1 MKTFNASLPIGCTPQ
16 TLNVC
21 EVFRVFHEKKTE
33 GKTKTLTTT
42 GEYNKR
48 YIEEENFEEMMMKK
62 LFSRP
67 EVSFTRDGIAQNLRS
82 DGRDNAQSRATDI
95 VSLGNHRASLGE
107 RKKRRD
113 AMNAITRAV
122 GHARVRMGR
131 TEVVCAISGRIASS
145 DDEEEDKEDEEED
158 ALLLFTIG
166 QKRKEKDDKAT
177 TTPGGLSTSIEVY
190 VETMSTRNI
199 GGTSTSFGQQQQVL
213 FNETDKYCGGLKRA
227 LEFAYG
233 SVDLNDA
240 NGGGGLRKSLEI
252 NGGSRSHD
260 STRRSHWRH
269 RWKLRMDFLVL
280 SDDGNVLDALAIAGK
295 CALFDARL
303 PRVRVK
309 RRGEE
314 EEVEL
319 MSDSEEDDGGEEE
332 RKESNSSSNTT
343 LDISDVP
350 LIATATYFGKAR
362 QPREGGATT
371 TIKIDDEEF
380 LPTIAIDCVASE
392 ETCGD
397 FALAVSVTR
406 DGAVTSVQRVDGAG
420 DSNAMAVESDVSDNV
435 IKFARKHCVKVHKE
449 VDSYL
454 STLVLR
460 DEDDE
465 EEDSLGSSESE
476 DEEMQEADQD
486 EFR

>member
-1 MKTFNASLPIGCTPQ
+1 MKL
-16 TLNVC
+16 
-21 EVFRVFHEKKTE
+21 
-33 GKTKTLTTT
+33 
-42 GEYNKR
+42 
-48 YIEEENFEEMMMKK
+48 
-62 LFSRP
+62 SRP

-95 VSLGNHRASLGE
+95 SLGNHHRRHSDDDASGVLMGE
-107 RKKRRD
+107 RKKRR

-122 GHARVRMGR
+122 GHARVRMGT

-145 DDEEEDKEDEEED
+145 DEHHHHHHHHHREEDEDEEEDKEEEEEEED

-166 QKRKEKDDKAT
+166 QKRKEKDEKAT
-177 TTPGGLSTSIEVY
+177 TPRGLSTSIEVY

-199 GGTSTSFGQQQQVL
+199 GGGGGGGGASTSFGQQQQV
-213 FNETDKYCGGLKRA
+213 FKKTDKYCGGLKRA

-240 NGGGGLRKSLEI
+240 NGGGLRKSLEI
-252 NGGSRSHD
+252 NGGSRSHG
-260 STRRSHWRH
+260 STRRSHWCH

-380 LPTIAIDCVASE
+380 LSTIAIDCVASE

-397 FALAVSVTR
+397 FALAVSATR
-406 DGAVTSVQRVDGAG
+406 DGAVKSVQRVDGAG

>member
-1 MKTFNASLPIGCTPQ
+1 M
-16 TLNVC
+16 
-21 EVFRVFHEKKTE
+21 FRVFHEKKTE

>member
-1 MKTFNASLPIGCTPQ
+1 MTT
-16 TLNVC
+16 
-21 EVFRVFHEKKTE
+21 KK
-33 GKTKTLTTT
+33 L
-42 GEYNKR
+42 
-48 YIEEENFEEMMMKK
+48 

-319 MSDSEEDDGGEEE
+319 MFIMHRPMPGQPQE
-332 RKESNSSSNTT
+332 N
-343 LDISDVP
+343 
-350 LIATATYFGKAR
+350 FGPP
-362 QPREGGATT
+362 Q
-371 TIKIDDEEF
+371 
-380 LPTIAIDCVASE
+380 L
-392 ETCGD
+392 
-397 FALAVSVTR
+397 
-406 DGAVTSVQRVDGAG
+406 
-420 DSNAMAVESDVSDNV
+420 
-435 IKFARKHCVKVHKE
+435 
-449 VDSYL
+449 VDSGGRRYSWAMMETRQIVFAKPHL
-454 STLVLR
+454 SDPIVSLSADVAFGEKWRQSRRWMFVKDSGVLLGVH
-460 DEDDE
+460 
-465 EEDSLGSSESE
+465 DSVGVCMDLDARRAMPIPADVRQVMERNCLPQLG
-476 DEEMQEADQD
+476 
-486 EFR
+486 

>member
-1 MKTFNASLPIGCTPQ
+1 MKCLGSFTREERAFVTQSTTPPKDEE
-16 TLNVC
+16 NDDD
-21 EVFRVFHEKKTE
+21 
-33 GKTKTLTTT
+33 GS
-42 GEYNKR
+42 
-48 YIEEENFEEMMMKK
+48 ISAEENFEMK
-62 LFSRP
+62 LSRP

-95 VSLGNHRASLGE
+95 VSLGNHRHHSTDASGALLGE

-122 GHARVRMGR
+122 GHARVRMGT

-145 DDEEEDKEDEEED
+145 DDHHHHRDEDEEEDKEEED

-166 QKRKEKDDKAT
+166 QKRKEKDDKA

-397 FALAVSVTR
+397 FALAVSATR

>member
-1 MKTFNASLPIGCTPQ
+1 MTT
-16 TLNVC
+16 
-21 EVFRVFHEKKTE
+21 KK
-33 GKTKTLTTT
+33 L
-42 GEYNKR
+42 
-48 YIEEENFEEMMMKK
+48 

-95 VSLGNHRASLGE
+95 VSLGNHDASHGASSLLGE

-252 NGGSRSHD
+252 NGGSRSYD

-332 RKESNSSSNTT
+332 RTESNSSSNTT

-397 FALAVSVTR
+397 FALAVSATR

>member
-1 MKTFNASLPIGCTPQ
+1 MVRLSFLHERSALCVPINDHH
-16 TLNVC
+16 LYH
-21 EVFRVFHEKKTE
+21 RRKRRRYH
-33 GKTKTLTTT
+33 KTL
-42 GEYNKR
+42 
-48 YIEEENFEEMMMKK
+48 MK
-62 LFSRP
+62 LSRP

-82 DGRDNAQSRATDI
+82 DGRENAQSRATDI
-95 VSLGNHRASLGE
+95 ISLGNHHRRHSDDASGVLMGE
-107 RKKRRD
+107 RKKRR

-122 GHARVRMGR
+122 GHARVRMGT

-145 DDEEEDKEDEEED
+145 DEHHHHHHREEDEDEEEDKEEEEEEEED

-166 QKRKEKDDKAT
+166 QKRKEKDEKAT

-199 GGTSTSFGQQQQVL
+199 GGGGGGASTSFGQQQQV

-240 NGGGGLRKSLEI
+240 NGGGLRKSLEI
-252 NGGSRSHD
+252 NGGSRSHG
-260 STRRSHWRH
+260 STRRSHWCH

-350 LIATATYFGKAR
+350 LIATATYFGKAW

-380 LPTIAIDCVASE
+380 LSTIAIDCVASE

-397 FALAVSVTR
+397 FALAVSATR

>member
-1 MKTFNASLPIGCTPQ
+1 
-16 TLNVC
+16 
-21 EVFRVFHEKKTE
+21 
-33 GKTKTLTTT
+33 
-42 GEYNKR
+42 
-48 YIEEENFEEMMMKK
+48 MKK

-95 VSLGNHRASLGE
+95 VSLGNHHRRRRHHSDDASGASLLGE

-145 DDEEEDKEDEEED
+145 DEKHHHHHRDEDEEEDKDEEEED

-332 RKESNSSSNTT
+332 RTESNSSSNTT

-397 FALAVSVTR
+397 FALAVSATR

>member
-1 MKTFNASLPIGCTPQ
+1 M
-16 TLNVC
+16 
-21 EVFRVFHEKKTE
+21 FRVFHEKKTE
-33 GKTKTLTTT
+33 ENDFDDGSVKALF
-42 GEYNKR
+42 
-48 YIEEENFEEMMMKK
+48 EEENFEEMMMKK

-95 VSLGNHRASLGE
+95 VSLGNHDARDGASLLGE
-107 RKKRRD
+107 KKKRRD

-145 DDEEEDKEDEEED
+145 DEKHHHHHRDKKDEEED

-397 FALAVSVTR
+397 FALAVSATR

>member
-1 MKTFNASLPIGCTPQ
+1 MMKT
-16 TLNVC
+16 
-21 EVFRVFHEKKTE
+21 
-33 GKTKTLTTT
+33 TLTT
-42 GEYNKR
+42 
-48 YIEEENFEEMMMKK
+48 K

-82 DGRDNAQSRATDI
+82 DGRENAQSRATDI
-95 VSLGNHRASLGE
+95 ISLGNHHRRRHSDDDDASGVVMGE
-107 RKKRRD
+107 RKKRR

-122 GHARVRMGR
+122 GHARVRMGT

-145 DDEEEDKEDEEED
+145 DEHHHHHHHHHREEDEDEEEDKEEEEEEEEED

-240 NGGGGLRKSLEI
+240 NGGGLRKSLEI
-252 NGGSRSHD
+252 NGGSRSHG
-260 STRRSHWRH
+260 STRRSHWCH

-397 FALAVSVTR
+397 FALAVSATR

>member
-1 MKTFNASLPIGCTPQ
+1 MVRLSRTRERSAPLCVPI
-16 TLNVC
+16 N
-21 EVFRVFHEKKTE
+21 
-33 GKTKTLTTT
+33 KTL
-42 GEYNKR
+42 
-48 YIEEENFEEMMMKK
+48 MK
-62 LFSRP
+62 LLSRP

-82 DGRDNAQSRATDI
+82 DGRENAQSRATDI
-95 VSLGNHRASLGE
+95 SLGNHPHRHSDDDASGVLMGE
-107 RKKRRD
+107 RKKRR

-122 GHARVRMGR
+122 GHARVRMGT

-145 DDEEEDKEDEEED
+145 DEHHHHHHREEDEDEEEDKEEEEEEEED

-166 QKRKEKDDKAT
+166 QKRKEKDEKAT

-199 GGTSTSFGQQQQVL
+199 GGGGGGGASTSFGQQQQV

-240 NGGGGLRKSLEI
+240 NGGGLRKSLEI
-252 NGGSRSHD
+252 NGGSRSHG
-260 STRRSHWRH
+260 STRRSHWCH

-380 LPTIAIDCVASE
+380 LSTIAIDCVASE

-397 FALAVSVTR
+397 FALAVSATR